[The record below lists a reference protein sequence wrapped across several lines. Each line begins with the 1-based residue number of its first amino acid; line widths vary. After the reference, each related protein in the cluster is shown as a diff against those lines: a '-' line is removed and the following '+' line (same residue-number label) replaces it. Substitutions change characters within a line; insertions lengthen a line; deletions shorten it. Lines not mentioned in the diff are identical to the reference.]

1 MSQLMNEWI
10 RESLLEDIAFK
21 EIMVMPG
28 LLLKKPS
35 RESKSKDHLMSLEN
49 RMKLWHAGEI
59 MELLKE
65 VETIQKDLRVSNT
78 PSTIAEISKKFT
90 REMRKGNINSAMKLL
105 ADNMQNGILPLNDQ
119 TLHQIKQK
127 HPHGK
132 DAHPEVLL
140 PDIPE
145 EIHPI
150 KFHSIDAESVKK
162 AILKTK
168 GAAGPSGLDA
178 DGWKRILTSNQFG
191 NSSND
196 LCKTFAE
203 VIKKLCTTEDLSSS
217 LEALLA
223 CRLIPLDKNP
233 GLRPI
238 GIGEVLRRI
247 ASKVVVSH
255 IREDIISAVGSLQ
268 VCAGQEAGCESF
280 SKVCSKL
287 LLC

>member
-78 PSTIAEISKKFT
+78 PSTIAEISKKFSC
-90 REMRKGNINSAMKLL
+90 EMRKGNINSVMKLL
-105 ADNMQNGILPLNDQ
+105 ADSMKNGILSLNDQ

-132 DAHPEVLL
+132 DALSHVLL
-140 PDIPE
+140 PDIP
-145 EIHPI
+145 
-150 KFHSIDAESVKK
+150 
-162 AILKTK
+162 
-168 GAAGPSGLDA
+168 
-178 DGWKRILTSNQFG
+178 
-191 NSSND
+191 
-196 LCKTFAE
+196 
-203 VIKKLCTTEDLSSS
+203 KKLILSNSI
-217 LEALLA
+217 
-223 CRLIPLDKNP
+223 RLM
-233 GLRPI
+233 
-238 GIGEVLRRI
+238 
-247 ASKVVVSH
+247 
-255 IREDIISAVGSLQ
+255 Q
-268 VCAGQEAGCESF
+268 
-280 SKVCSKL
+280 
-287 LLC
+287 

>member
-1 MSQLMNEWI
+1 M
-10 RESLLEDIAFK
+10 A
-21 EIMVMPG
+21 MPG
-28 LLLKKPS
+28 LLLKKSS
-35 RESKSKDHLMSLEN
+35 RKSKSEDHSKSLGD
-49 RMKLWHAGEI
+49 RMKLWHTGEI
-59 MELLKE
+59 MGSLKE
-65 VETIQKDLRVSNT
+65 EETIQKDLRVSNT
-78 PSTIAEISKKFT
+78 PSTIMEISKKFT
-90 REMRKGNINSAMKLL
+90 REMRKGNINSAIKLL
-105 ADNMQNGILPLNDQ
+105 ANNMQNGILPLNDK
-119 TLHQIKQK
+119 TLHRIKQK

-132 DAHPEVLL
+132 DAHPDILL

-150 KFHSIDAESVKK
+150 KFHQINVESVKK
-162 AILKTK
+162 AIFKIK
-168 GAAGPSGLDA
+168 GAAGSSSLDA
-178 DGWKRILTSNQFG
+178 DGWKWILTSNQFG

-203 VIKKLCTTEDLSSS
+203 VIKKPCTTEDLSSS

-255 IREDIISAVGSLQ
+255 IREDIIPAVGLLQ
-268 VCAGQEAGCESF
+268 VCAGQEAGGESLVHAMHEIYEDQSSENAKYSEIIGNF
-280 SKVCSKL
+280 APL
-287 LLC
+287 I